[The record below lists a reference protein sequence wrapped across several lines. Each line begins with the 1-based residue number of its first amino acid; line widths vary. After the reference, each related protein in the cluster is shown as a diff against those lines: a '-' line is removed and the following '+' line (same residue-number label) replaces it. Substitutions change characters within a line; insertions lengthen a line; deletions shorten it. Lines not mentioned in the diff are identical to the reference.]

1 MARIAPK
8 FFGGGDSVLILK
20 TKILAQKF
28 SPAETPPP
36 PPGDG
41 CTPKQCLRVAIVVAN
56 PHIHT
61 VNGESHPVPQNTA
74 ALHQLATGL
83 SCPDF

>member
-36 PPGDG
+36 PPGMAVLQSNACG
-41 CTPKQCLRVAIVVAN
+41 
-56 PHIHT
+56 
-61 VNGESHPVPQNTA
+61 
-74 ALHQLATGL
+74 
-83 SCPDF
+83 

>member
-28 SPAETPPP
+28 SPAETLP
-36 PPGDG
+36 
-41 CTPKQCLRVAIVVAN
+41 TPRGWLYSKAMPA
-56 PHIHT
+56 
-61 VNGESHPVPQNTA
+61 GSHRRGQSPYTHSQR
-74 ALHQLATGL
+74 
-83 SCPDF
+83 